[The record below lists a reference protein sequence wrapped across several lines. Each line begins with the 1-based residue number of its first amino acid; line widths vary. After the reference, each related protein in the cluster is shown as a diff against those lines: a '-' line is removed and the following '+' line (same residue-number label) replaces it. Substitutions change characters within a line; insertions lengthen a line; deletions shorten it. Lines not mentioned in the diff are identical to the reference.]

1 MSLREDVGNI
11 YKSCLSKLDPADT
24 VYTYLKNNS
33 DLFNNYKRVYPIAF
47 GKASTTMMKGC
58 LDFITKEIPDIEIV
72 SDPVVVSTKSD
83 FKIPYKVDLHF
94 SSHPVPD
101 NKSIQAGEKVLSYL
115 SSSTK
120 DDLVL
125 FLISGGGSSLLAKPA
140 PSILLNDK
148 VKLTDLL
155 LKSGASINEMNA
167 VRKHMSS
174 IKGGRLSQ
182 HALPSNCHSLI
193 ISDVINDDIST
204 IASGPTVEDK
214 TTYQNAYDILSK
226 YNLLEICPKSIM
238 EYLKKGVAK
247 LVEESPSKIDNSTNN
262 IICSNKLFREQLSL
276 SSKKL
281 GYKPIVIDEDFV
293 GEAKFEAISLINKLI
308 DISSRYPHEKLAIIS
323 GGETVVDMKGSGKG
337 GRNQELAL
345 SFLANADKLPSSLD
359 WLLLSIGTD
368 GIDGPTDAAGGII
381 DNTSIKALLKSNLNI
396 HEYLDNND
404 SYTFLDSISSLYKTG
419 PSGTNV
425 ADIQIIL
432 INR

>member
-1 MSLREDVGNI
+1 M
-11 YKSCLSKLDPADT
+11 
-24 VYTYLKNNS
+24 
-33 DLFNNYKRVYPIAF
+33 
-47 GKASTTMMKGC
+47 
-58 LDFITKEIPDIEIV
+58 
-72 SDPVVVSTKSD
+72 
-83 FKIPYKVDLHF
+83 
-94 SSHPVPD
+94 
-101 NKSIQAGEKVLSYL
+101 
-115 SSSTK
+115 
-120 DDLVL
+120 
-125 FLISGGGSSLLAKPA
+125 LAKPA

-148 VKLTDLL
+148 IQLTDLL

-262 IICSNKLFREQLSL
+262 IICSNKLFREQLSV
-276 SSKKL
+276 SSEKL

-308 DISSRYPHEKLAIIS
+308 DISSRYPNEKLAIIS

-345 SFLANADKLPSSLD
+345 SFLANADKVPSSLD

-381 DNTSIKALLKSNLNI
+381 DNASIEALSKSNLNI

-404 SYTFLDSISSLYKTG
+404 SYTFLDSIASLYKTG